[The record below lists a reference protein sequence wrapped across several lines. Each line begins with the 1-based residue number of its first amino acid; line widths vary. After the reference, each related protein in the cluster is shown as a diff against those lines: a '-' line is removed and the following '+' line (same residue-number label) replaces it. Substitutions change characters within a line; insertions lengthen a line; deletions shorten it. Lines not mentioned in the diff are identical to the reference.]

1 MINILQAVHL
11 WDKFEKATKKRNYV
25 LGNLLIL
32 FLTQEIFS
40 VFLLITVKSLE
51 DLYSKVEKTF
61 FIALL
66 EYATSHFWFGLLSF
80 LILSCMNIFLSLLIT
95 NISFKEFKELI
106 KEFWLD
112 IKPFTNWQKIHFLSN
127 DFFKLVLYSMI
138 VFIPA
143 EIFTFSFSMFFL
155 MILSGVFLSSSVWIS
170 NLLLILFIGHI
181 ISFPFI
187 MLLYHKILGR
197 KLAATESIDL
207 SELFDED
214 GEIIY
219 SKWKEQ
225 SWMGSFEGAYDW
237 NDEQDEPRVCPSC
250 GSIISIN
257 KNICPIC
264 RTDVEEE
271 LEKISKKLEGSKQN
285 NRINEEEEL

>member
-1 MINILQAVHL
+1 MINILQTIYF
-11 WDKFEKATKKRNYV
+11 WDKFEKATKKRNYA
-25 LGNLLIL
+25 LGNFLVL

-40 VFLLITVKSLE
+40 IILLMTAKSLE
-51 DLYSKVEKTF
+51 DLYSKVEKNF

-66 EYATSHFWFGLLSF
+66 EYVTSHPWFGLLLF
-80 LILSCMNIFLSLLIT
+80 LLLSSINIFLSLFIA

-106 KEFWLD
+106 RELWLD

-127 DFFKLVLYSMI
+127 DFFKLVLYSII

-143 EIFTFSFSMFFL
+143 EIFTLTFSMFFL
-155 MILSGVFLSSSVWIS
+155 MILSGVFLSSSLWVS

-181 ISFPFI
+181 ITFPFI
-187 MLLYHKILGR
+187 MLLYHKIVDR
-197 KLAATESIDL
+197 KLTAKESIDL

-237 NDEQDEPRVCPSC
+237 NEEQDEPRVCPSC
-250 GSIISIN
+250 GSIISIK

-271 LEKISKKLEGSKQN
+271 LEKISKKSEGSKQN
-285 NRINEEEEL
+285 NKINEEEEL